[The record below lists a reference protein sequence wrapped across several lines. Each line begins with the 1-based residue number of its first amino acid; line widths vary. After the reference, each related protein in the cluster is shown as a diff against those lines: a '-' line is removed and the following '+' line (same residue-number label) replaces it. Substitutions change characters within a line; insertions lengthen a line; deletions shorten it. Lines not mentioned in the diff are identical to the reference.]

1 MLVAICPVVVRWKL
15 TMLENIQRGDICVF
29 KNGDEATVIDFKL
42 GYCGSN
48 TIRLYFNKEVRGG
61 SADESVWNYYLSGKW
76 IGNGNDIVK
85 IVRN

>member
-1 MLVAICPVVVRWKL
+1 
-15 TMLENIQRGDICVF
+15 MLENIQRGDVCIF
-29 KNGDEATVIDFKL
+29 QNGEEATVIDFNK

-61 SADESVWNYYLSGKW
+61 SAGESVWNYYLSGKW

-85 IVRN
+85 VIHQ